1 MPSVTLPESAK
12 LAQSQLVAGI
22 IESIVTVNRMFQV
35 LPFVGIDG
43 NSLAYNR
50 EQALGSAGVAGVGDD
65 ITTDVVDPI
74 TGTVGGKDPATFER
88 VNANLTTILGDAEVN
103 GLVQATRSG
112 DGNDQKAVQ
121 IASKA
126 KKVGRVFQHMLINGT
141 GAGNQFD
148 GLGNL
153 CPVSQK
159 VDTGV
164 NGALFALD
172 ILDDLIN
179 LIKDKD
185 GQVDYFTMNG
195 RTINSYFRALRALGG
210 ASITETVQLPSGDS
224 VPGYRGVPI
233 FRNDYIAIDQTKGS
247 QADTTTIFSGTLDDG
262 SQQHGISGL
271 TADRMSGIQ
280 VVEVGE
286 LESRD
291 ESLTRVKWYSGLAL
305 FSELGLACAEGIH
318 D

>member
-1 MPSVTLPESAK
+1 MEQEYRPRWRTL
-12 LAQSQLVAGI
+12 
-22 IESIVTVNRMFQV
+22 
-35 LPFVGIDG
+35 
-43 NSLAYNR
+43 
-50 EQALGSAGVAGVGDD
+50 
-65 ITTDVVDPI
+65 
-74 TGTVGGKDPATFER
+74 GTA
-88 VNANLTTILGDAEVN
+88 
-103 GLVQATRSG
+103 
-112 DGNDQKAVQ
+112 
-121 IASKA
+121 
-126 KKVGRVFQHMLINGT
+126 
-141 GAGNQFD
+141 
-148 GLGNL
+148 
-153 CPVSQK
+153 
-159 VDTGV
+159 
-164 NGALFALD
+164 
-172 ILDDLIN
+172 
-179 LIKDKD
+179 
-185 GQVDYFTMNG
+185 
-195 RTINSYFRALRALGG
+195 
-210 ASITETVQLPSGDS
+210 

>member
-65 ITTDVVDPI
+65 ITADVVDPI

-164 NGALFALD
+164 NGTPFKLD
-172 ILDDLIN
+172 IFDDLIN

-185 GQVDYFTMNG
+185 GQVDYFAMNG

-262 SQQHGISGL
+262 SMQHGISGL